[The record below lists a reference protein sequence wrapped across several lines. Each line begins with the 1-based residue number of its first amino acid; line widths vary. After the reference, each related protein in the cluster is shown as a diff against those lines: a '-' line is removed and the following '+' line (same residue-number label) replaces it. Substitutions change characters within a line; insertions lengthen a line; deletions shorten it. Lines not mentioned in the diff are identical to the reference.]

1 MSYLNTP
8 RLTFSG
14 QFQADPST
22 VNNDPTHFNNTT
34 FEPDYQNYQ
43 TADAP
48 NGWWNPDG
56 TGNWRFIGCKIT
68 SVTYLDGTSTN
79 DPLLDPIIGMSIMD
93 TDARTA
99 GKIVDLDSQ
108 QQMVS
113 ELWGLIVR
121 IVSNDGKTLLKGDY
135 EVAAFSNIWF
145 SRSIDKTRDSAA
157 GATYQSIIKNLSWNF
172 GISNSRYLNELK
184 TTSSDQLSIQFTL
197 DRYNGNNTSP
207 QFTMGRIAGSIGPS
221 SSKEPKHFVLGR
233 QLFPSTLPQ
242 NLQPGQVQNCNF
254 ATALVNEKLKQ
265 VVLDFGNALQFKTG
279 GLVNETRDLHLVINT
294 SSTVSESYVDIGK
307 INYSDPDWYMGTS
320 GICTFGLTDE
330 QLSLANQY
338 PLAIVALVTTPNDVF
353 TLQTTTTYSFV
364 YNECVK
370 YVCADK
376 FVFRLDPNDK
386 CKVHFYAT
394 NLGKPY
400 ADAIIQ
406 FEDNTA
412 NILGPNPNAPVPV
425 PTPPVVGVPAIA
437 YFSGKKPVE
446 ITSDIN
452 GKATLQFTAPNPGNP
467 REYIDGQVYAISY
480 NLSTQTFADCNQSSF
495 VSLQIYSG
503 ATASEMVPDWDNFIQ
518 PIMQQYANL
527 YPLMSKGVFN
537 LADKTVFENNAQILK
552 LVFDKNPH
560 DPNYMPATRD
570 LSGYK
575 RTVILSYLQDIIDKQ
590 VGIEEVN
597 IAHKSI

>member
-242 NLQPGQVQNCNF
+242 NLQPGQVQNCNY

-320 GICTFGLTDE
+320 GICTFGLTEE

-338 PLAIVALVTTPNDVF
+338 PLAIVSLVTTPNDVF

-364 YNECVK
+364 YNECAK

-394 NLGKPY
+394 NLGKALP
-400 ADAIIQ
+400 DVKIQ
-406 FEDNTA
+406 FQDDTVN
-412 NILGPNPNAPVPV
+412 LFG

-452 GKATLQFTAPNPGNP
+452 GKATLQFTAPDPGNP

-480 NLSTQTFADCNQSSF
+480 NLSTQTFADCNQSNF
-495 VSLQIYSG
+495 VSMQIYSG
-503 ATASEMVPDWDNFIQ
+503 ATASEIVPDWDNFIQ